1 MIWLCGWDV
10 SRLVDHCRSTRQSF
24 FINYLYLALRELNA
38 IPEFKMRV
46 HDGRPYIYDK
56 VDCSFTVANE
66 YGYFVNRTAETADYK
81 VFYEAVA
88 ETISKAKKEK
98 NIHPETSD
106 LCRTDLLLC
115 HSMDWLR
122 VHDVAC
128 NYESIRFWQYSL
140 FVGWGK
146 YVSEGDRCRMS
157 MHMKISHA
165 FIYGKPLTDAFNN
178 IQTALDELDF
188 WVD

>member
-1 MIWLCGWDV
+1 MSPGLLIIAG
-10 SRLVDHCRSTRQSF
+10 STRQSF

-115 HSMDWLR
+115 HSMD
-122 VHDVAC
+122 
-128 NYESIRFWQYSL
+128 
-140 FVGWGK
+140 
-146 YVSEGDRCRMS
+146 
-157 MHMKISHA
+157 
-165 FIYGKPLTDAFNN
+165 
-178 IQTALDELDF
+178 
-188 WVD
+188 